1 MLEHSIYSVI
11 SPEGCAS
18 ILWRDTQYSQIA
30 AKTLKLTSTD
40 CKNFKIID
48 DIIPEPY
55 GGAHRHPKK
64 QSSLLKEKIIN
75 LIKELKQ
82 ISTKELVQI
91 RKEKYLNI
99 TSDI

>member
-1 MLEHSIYSVI
+1 MDFKTLVPSA
-11 SPEGCAS
+11 CFS
-18 ILWRDTQYSQIA
+18 ILEIKDLT
-30 AKTLKLTSTD
+30 TLKLTSDD

-64 QSSLLKEKIIN
+64 QAEIIKEKIISI
-75 LIKELKQ
+75 IKELKQ
-82 ISTKELVQI
+82 ISINELVQI

-99 TSDI
+99 TSEI